1 MDDLIN
7 VIKKDPQVRVKM
19 NDMLDRFNRLPL
31 KNQSKRG
38 YDSLI
43 QNNILEELINIK
55 GTTIPDLDIEVKM
68 KNSRIK
74 YLGSRI
80 KIVDEFI
87 YKK

>member
-1 MDDLIN
+1 
-7 VIKKDPQVRVKM
+7 
-19 NDMLDRFNRLPL
+19 MLDRFNRLPL
-31 KNQSKRG
+31 EYQSKIG

-68 KNSRIK
+68 KNSRK
-74 YLGSRI
+74 KNLESRI
-80 KIVDEFI
+80 IIFEEYI